1 MTAAGI
7 NLRPVSKKEKRRQF
21 LKSQGVWWARLL
33 PGLLLTLIFK
43 YGSRFGIVIAFED
56 FNYAKGGFL
65 GHKWVGLDNFIYV
78 FQLSGF
84 LQSVKNTLI
93 RQAWKVSLGII
104 VPLVLALLINEVGK
118 KWFAKFVQTTFFLPF
133 FLSWVILGGV
143 INQIFSYNGIINAV
157 GSFFGAEK
165 VLFLT
170 DNRIFRTIRIIT
182 DVWKGRGYNRVIF
195 LAAIIGIDQSLY
207 EAAEIDGANR
217 LQRVLHITLPGI
229 RPMVVRLST
238 LSLSGLL
245 NGNFD
250 QIYILYNPLVYQTG
264 DIIDTFIYRISF
276 SGKRQ
281 MDVGAAIGLLKSLLS
296 ILLIGST
303 YFVAYKKFDYRIF

>member
-1 MTAAGI
+1 M
-7 NLRPVSKKEKRRQF
+7 
-21 LKSQGVWWARLL
+21 
-33 PGLLLTLIFK
+33 
-43 YGSRFGIVIAFED
+43 
-56 FNYAKGGFL
+56 
-65 GHKWVGLDNFIYV
+65 
-78 FQLSGF
+78 
-84 LQSVKNTLI
+84 
-93 RQAWKVSLGII
+93 
-104 VPLVLALLINEVGK
+104 VLALLINEVGK
-118 KWFAKFVQTTFFLPF
+118 KWFSKFVQTTFFLPF

-170 DNRIFRTIRIIT
+170 DNRFFRTIRIIT

-281 MDVGAAIGLLKSLLS
+281 MDDGAAIGLLKSLLS
-296 ILLIGST
+296 ILLIGSP